1 MSLEVSPMG
10 VTCNLSC
17 PYCYEH
23 PMREAG
29 NFLAGDI
36 KKPYDVDLMIRALE
50 KKGTRFSIFGGEPLL
65 TDLDDLEKIWKW
77 GYDRY
82 KSNGVQTNG
91 TLITDRHI
99 EVFKKY
105 KVHVGISV
113 DGPDELNDA
122 RWAGSL
128 EKTRQRTAMSM
139 RAIDRLLEEGHIPS
153 FIVTLHQL
161 NAGPDRLP
169 RLKEWFRQMDE
180 RGVYS
185 SRLHPLEIE
194 YGSIADTLALSPQR
208 NAEVMLEMAESVLSK
223 FMGRDYSCSCQ

>member
-50 KKGTRFSIFGGEPLL
+50 KKGTQFSMFGGEPLL

-91 TLITDRHI
+91 TLIDDAWCAFFR
-99 EVFKKY
+99 EWNAG
-105 KVHVGISV
+105 VGVSI
-113 DGPDELNDA
+113 DGPRALHDRN
-122 RWAGSL
+122 RRTRSGAG
-128 EKTRQRTAMSM
+128 TFDRTIAGIRRL
-139 RAIDRLLEEGHIPS
+139 RAIDAVH
-153 FIVTLHQL
+153 
-161 NAGPDRLP
+161 A
-169 RLKEWFRQMDE
+169 
-180 RGVYS
+180 RG
-185 SRLHPLEIE
+185 IE
-194 YGSIADTLALSPQR
+194 LVALSLGKDGALYLVDMPGYGYAR
-208 NAEVMLEMAESVLSK
+208 ASK
-223 FMGRDYSCSCQ
+223 AQVKGWTRLIGENFA